1 MRARSLAAPLIAGAL
16 LFTTGC
22 GLLPGGDNGGL
33 FGERR
38 ARPLIRIE
46 VTNLNFQD
54 ATLHALRGGE
64 RHRLGTVSGK
74 GSAVYNLEW
83 RNPLPLQIE
92 IDLLAGGRCTTR
104 PITLDPGD
112 EYALQIEVDIRR
124 TIDCTR

>member
-1 MRARSLAAPLIAGAL
+1 MRARSLAAPIAAAAL
-16 LFTTGC
+16 LFTTAC
-22 GLLPGGDNGGL
+22 GLLPGGGGDGL

-54 ATLHALRGGE
+54 ATLPALRGGE
-64 RHRLGTVSGK
+64 RQRLGTVSGK
-74 GSAVYNLEW
+74 GTAVYTIEW
-83 RNPLPLQIE
+83 RTPLPLQIE
-92 IDLLAGGRCTTR
+92 IDLLAGGECTTR

-124 TIDCTR
+124 TIDCAR